1 MKKSISLVV
10 GMVAVVAMVLMAAP
24 LSNYIGEQTA
34 RLYKE
39 VKFYNSTGTLKLT
52 LNNYGAIVVT
62 GTAVARVDSFTMRN
76 WNLTSDSS
84 TTAGVDTCL
93 MTGAS
98 VGDVFAITQYTPAWS
113 ATPDTN
119 VTYHYK
125 AGNNGDTVFVNRTKN
140 TAAADL
146 KSGGLYTIIK
156 IDK

>member
-1 MKKSISLVV
+1 MKKSISFVV
-10 GMVAVVAMVLMAAP
+10 GLIAVVAMVLMAAP

-39 VKFYNSTGTLKLT
+39 VKFYNSTGTLKLS
-52 LNNYGAIVVT
+52 LNNSGAIVVT
-62 GTAVARVDSFTMRN
+62 GTAVAAVDSFTMRN
-76 WNLTSDSS
+76 WNRTADSS

-93 MTGAS
+93 MTGAT
-98 VGDVFAITQYTPAWS
+98 VGDVFAVTQYTPAWS

-119 VTYHYK
+119 VTYHYSVSK
-125 AGNNGDTVFVNRTKN
+125 NGDTVFVNRTKN

-146 KSGGLYTIIK
+146 KSGGLYTILK